1 MAATPPTA
9 ASKPAPSSV
18 LPGVVLGLGGN
29 IDDDATI
36 LHRFSAARLAVS
48 GWGEVRL
55 SRVYRS
61 AGVGVGS
68 PMPDFLN
75 AAIHIRVAPQLTPAR
90 LITMVLQLEQ
100 RLGRTRAVNVRY
112 APRTIDIDVLL
123 WGDRVV
129 EEVGPPA
136 LHVPH
141 PHLHQR
147 RFALR
152 PCIDLLGR
160 DALVPGTAATLGAFD
175 DALGNDQSVVELV
188 AGF

>member
-1 MAATPPTA
+1 MDDVTPP
-9 ASKPAPSSV
+9 PAPGV
-18 LPGVVLGLGGN
+18 MTGVVLGLGGN
-29 IDDDATI
+29 IDDDARI

-48 GWGEVRL
+48 GWGEVRT

-61 AGVGVGS
+61 VAVGTAA
-68 PMPDFLN
+68 MPDFLN
-75 AAIHIRVAPQLTPAR
+75 AAMYIGVGPQLTPAR

-100 RLGRTRAVNVRY
+100 RLGRTRDANVRY

-123 WGDRVV
+123 WGARIVD
-129 EEVGPPA
+129 EVGPPA
-136 LHVPH
+136 LQVPH
-141 PHLHQR
+141 PQLHQR

-160 DALVPGTAATLGAFD
+160 NALLPNTALSLGAAD
-175 DALGNDQSVVELV
+175 DALGDGQSVVAIA